1 MKHQVPHD
9 LDAATARRVVDH
21 AFEAYKVRF
30 PDYRPSIR
38 WPTPAKALISFSAR
52 GLSMEGSIELAERA
66 VSIELDV
73 PLLLRPLRGKAIDT
87 IEREI
92 RKWIEKAKTGQV

>member
-9 LDAATARRVVDH
+9 LDAATARRVVDQ

-38 WPTPAKALISFSAR
+38 WPTPAKALIAFSA
-52 GLSMEGSIELAERA
+52 RA
-66 VSIELDV
+66 VSIELEV